1 MKLRSEGIPQDTQND
16 TLKLSKSEII
26 SIQIHTNTVRVG
38 HEIGRYWKNEG
49 DVINLLK
56 MCNLSC
62 QPLNAWLHGGGRIV
76 ERSTPCQ
83 GRSLSLWKTA
93 QKIS

>member
-16 TLKLSKSEII
+16 TLKLSKSDII

-38 HEIGRYWKNEG
+38 HEIGRMKVMYG

-76 ERSTPCQ
+76 ERSTACQ
-83 GRSLSLWKTA
+83 GRSLSGYKNG
-93 QKIS
+93 K